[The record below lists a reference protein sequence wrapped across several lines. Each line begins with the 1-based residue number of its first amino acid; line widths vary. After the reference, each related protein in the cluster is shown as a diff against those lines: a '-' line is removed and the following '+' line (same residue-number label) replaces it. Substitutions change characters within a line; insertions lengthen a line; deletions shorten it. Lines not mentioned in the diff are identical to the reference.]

1 MDLAIDVTALLAACA
16 LACAAYG
23 YSRRLRGAEAACRA
37 ASGVG
42 AHYASIVQHSRN
54 AIVAADLGGTVI
66 SCNPTAERLYG
77 WAAHELRGRPLSAI
91 CPPELAGQHAV
102 LAARIERGERI
113 EEFETVRLR
122 RDDTRLSV
130 SLTVSPT
137 RDADGRLSGS
147 SEIVRDITKRK
158 QAEHWLEAQ
167 HAVTR
172 LLADPA
178 ALEGPLTPVLAALGE
193 RLGWTFGSLWEV
205 DRRAQVLFCRAT
217 WTSDDAD
224 THDFEA
230 LTQRAHFAPGEG
242 TPGRVWITAAPVWVE
257 QFADQR
263 GCLRARAAADGGLR
277 GAVGLPITS
286 GDELLGVIE
295 LISRD
300 RQPPEEGLT
309 EVLATISAQI
319 GQFLERRRAQ
329 EEHARNL
336 AAVTATRE
344 LARSAD
350 PRSARTAIC
359 EVALKISDAYLTI
372 FFEPDASGLGLVA
385 TAAAG
390 GALPDIVRDE
400 VLPYAAASG
409 AVTAFK
415 SRSRFFVADP
425 LGHPEVSQ
433 RHLAATDAA
442 SMLLHPVVSDGES
455 VGVLGVYWS
464 RRMSTLDERLGSLID
479 LLAAEAAMAMERAAM
494 LSRLERVARTDELT
508 GLPNRRAWDRELSIV
523 LELAERD
530 LAPVCVAVLDLD
542 RFKSFND
549 ERGHQAGDRLL
560 KQTAASWSEQ
570 LREPDV
576 LARYGGEEFT
586 VLLPAI
592 PAEDA
597 AAAIE
602 RLRTATP
609 GGQTCSAG
617 IAIWDG
623 SETADTLVGR
633 ADAAL
638 YAAKELGRDR
648 HVVHTPEIAELLA
661 DAASRRDSESVAAL
675 GTVIALAEALDLRD
689 SRTARHSQTVACYA
703 HEMARELE
711 LDPERADRVR
721 IAALLH
727 DVGKIGVADSILRK
741 EGPLTDEEWA
751 EMRRHPEIGA
761 RILATTSFDD
771 IRTWVLAH
779 HERPD
784 GHGYPRALTSEE
796 IPLEAKILAVA
807 DSYEAMT
814 SDRVY
819 RDALDDERACA
830 ELRRCAGGQF
840 DERVVAAFLA
850 VLERKGSV
858 ATRAGDQVS

>member
-1 MDLAIDVTALLAACA
+1 MTLAVDILVLLAACA
-16 LACAAYG
+16 MACAGYR
-23 YSRRLRGAEAACRA
+23 YSRRLRGAEAARRE

-54 AIVAADLGGTVI
+54 AIVAADLSGTVI

-77 WAAHELRGRPLSAI
+77 WPAHELRGRPLSAI
-91 CPPELAGQHAV
+91 CPPELEGQHAA
-102 LAARIERGERI
+102 LAARVERGERI
-113 EEFETVRLR
+113 AEFETVRVA
-122 RDDTRLSV
+122 RDGTRLSV

-147 SEIVRDITKRK
+147 SEIVRDITQRK

-178 ALEGPLTPVLAALGE
+178 ALAGPLTPVLEALGE

-205 DRRAQVLFCRAT
+205 DRRAQLLFCRAT
-217 WTSDDAD
+217 WTSDEAD

-230 LTQRAHFAPGEG
+230 LTLRARFAPGEG

-263 GCLRARAAADGGLR
+263 GCLRARAAADSRLR
-277 GAVGLPITS
+277 GAVGLPVTS

-295 LISRD
+295 LLSRD
-300 RQPPEEGLT
+300 RQPPEPGLT
-309 EVLATISAQI
+309 DVLSTISAQI

-336 AAVTATRE
+336 AAVAATRE
-344 LARSAD
+344 LARSAN

-359 EVALKISDAYLTI
+359 EVALKISDAHRTI

-385 TAAAG
+385 NASAGAPLPDMIRDEVVPYTAAA
-390 GALPDIVRDE
+390 
-400 VLPYAAASG
+400 AA
-409 AVTAFK
+409 VKAFK
-415 SRSRFFVADP
+415 SGEPFFVADP
-425 LGHPEVSQ
+425 LDHPEVSQ
-433 RHLAATDAA
+433 RRVAAMDAS
-442 SMLLHPVVSDGES
+442 SMLLQPIVSEGES

-464 RRMSTLDERLGSLID
+464 RRMPALDERVGSLID
-479 LLAAEAAMAMERAAM
+479 QLAAEAAMAMERADM
-494 LSRLERVARTDELT
+494 MSRLEHVARTDELT
-508 GLPNRRAWDRELSIV
+508 GLPNRRAWDRELSVV
-523 LELAERD
+523 LELAAREQG
-530 LAPVCVAVLDLD
+530 PVCVAVLDLD

-560 KQTAASWSEQ
+560 KQAAASWSEQ

-586 VLLPAI
+586 VLLPACT
-592 PAEDA
+592 PDDA

-602 RLRTATP
+602 RLRAATP

-617 IAIWDG
+617 IAVWDG
-623 SETADTLVGR
+623 SEAADALVGR
-633 ADAAL
+633 ADTAL

-648 HVVHTPEIAELLA
+648 HVVHTPAIAELLA
-661 DAASRRDSESVAAL
+661 EAASRRDSESVAAL
-675 GTVIALAEALDLRD
+675 GTVLALAEALDLRD
-689 SRTARHSQTVACYA
+689 ARTARHSQTVAAYA
-703 HEMARELE
+703 HEMAGELG
-711 LDPERADRVR
+711 LDPVRAERVR
-721 IAALLH
+721 LAGLLH
-727 DVGKIGVADSILRK
+727 DVGKIGVGDSILRK
-741 EGPLTDEEWA
+741 AGSLTDAEWA

-761 RILATTSFDD
+761 RILGTTSFDD
-771 IRTWVLAH
+771 IRSWVLSH

-784 GHGYPRALTSEE
+784 GRGYPRALTSDE
-796 IPLEAKILAVA
+796 ISLEAKILAVA

-814 SDRVY
+814 SDRAY
-819 RDALDDERACA
+819 RDSLGDERARA

-840 DERVVAAFLA
+840 DERVVTAFLA
-850 VLERKGSV
+850 VLEREGAV
-858 ATRAGDQVS
+858 AAAAYGKAG